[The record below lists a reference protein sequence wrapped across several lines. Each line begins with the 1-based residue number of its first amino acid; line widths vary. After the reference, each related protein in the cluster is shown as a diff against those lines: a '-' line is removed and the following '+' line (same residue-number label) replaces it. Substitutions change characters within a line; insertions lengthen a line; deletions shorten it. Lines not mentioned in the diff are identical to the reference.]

1 MLRKEKSIRSSG
13 NRFTGIILDYYMVK
27 KGIIE
32 EIFSKALYADDPFTY
47 RISFRDFDSIKEVSL
62 PDFLEESD
70 NFETIP
76 VTRIQLIKKNNK
88 ILYKKKNMSE
98 KIGNS

>member
-1 MLRKEKSIRSSG
+1 MA
-13 NRFTGIILDYYMVK
+13 K

-32 EIFSKALYADDPFTY
+32 EIFSRARFADDPKSY
-47 RISFRDFDSIKEVSL
+47 RIFYRDFDQIRELSL
-62 PDFLEESD
+62 PDFEVESN

-88 ILYKKKNMSE
+88 ILFSKVKSE
-98 KIGNS
+98 

>member
-1 MLRKEKSIRSSG
+1 M
-13 NRFTGIILDYYMVK
+13 TK

-32 EIFSKALYADDPFTY
+32 EIFSKAKYADDPNSY
-47 RISFRDFDSIKEVSL
+47 RIFYRDFEKIRELSL
-62 PDFLEESD
+62 PEFDRESN

-88 ILYKKKNMSE
+88 ILFAKE
-98 KIGNS
+98 KYE

>member
-1 MLRKEKSIRSSG
+1 M
-13 NRFTGIILDYYMVK
+13 TK

-32 EIFSKALYADDPFTY
+32 EIFSKARYTDDPNTY
-47 RISFRDFDSIKEVSL
+47 RIFYRDFDKIRELSLSEFDKESN
-62 PDFLEESD
+62 

-88 ILYKKKNMSE
+88 ILFTKE
-98 KIGNS
+98 KHE

>member
-1 MLRKEKSIRSSG
+1 M
-13 NRFTGIILDYYMVK
+13 TK

-32 EIFSKALYADDPFTY
+32 EIFSRAKYADDPNSY
-47 RISFRDFDSIKEVSL
+47 RIFYRDFDKIRELSL
-62 PDFLEESD
+62 PEFEKESN

-88 ILYKKKNMSE
+88 ILFTKE
-98 KIGNS
+98 KHE

>member
-1 MLRKEKSIRSSG
+1 MA
-13 NRFTGIILDYYMVK
+13 K

-32 EIFSKALYADDPFTY
+32 EIFSRARFADDPKSY
-47 RISFRDFDSIKEVSL
+47 RIFYRDFDDIRELAL
-62 PDFLEESD
+62 PDFEVESN

-88 ILYKKKNMSE
+88 ILFSKVKSE
-98 KIGNS
+98 